1 MRRQD
6 IHRLDLLEVR
16 HVGRRRV
23 RIEDALDREL
33 DVIGGKVGA
42 IVELHAR
49 SQVEDVSL
57 RVGLFPRLG
66 QVGHDIAVAVDVHQA
81 VVGQVADSQR
91 QQRDNAMNV
100 EGGRER
106 LL

>member
-33 DVIGGKVGA
+33 DVIGGEVGA

-81 VVGQVADSQR
+81 VVSQVADSQR

-100 EGGRER
+100 EGGCER